1 MIDGELINTFET
13 ENVVTKNINDVETYD
28 STTEITISVNYKA
41 GNVTCMGRNSDNI
54 SLLAK
59 SYISVYYYVYE
70 LPILTLF
77 VNGDV
82 VSSKTAVEV
91 PYKGSVKAT
100 CIAIGARPS
109 PNLTWIIDNEGVI
122 SGQTVRLS
130 QDIVIW
136 DSTTQSFN
144 VTSTVQFSP
153 RTKNGSM
160 VCHALTYFN
169 DTVDKFISYVT
180 KGRTIVTD
188 NRSKVD
194 IKSAGIT
201 EQTVPVILVPMT
213 VICTAIIIMCILWAA
228 KHAHCCHPQIP
239 QDTLPCEMSEESVS
253 EQPVLTSVKT
263 RKTRPTPQR
272 LSLELP
278 QLPHYNS
285 NESRRVTKPEAE
297 HGIYS
302 MIDESFPEFRVY
314 REEDLCKVV
323 TLNIGKS
330 YTRWMGMIKE
340 SLGTKCVIITTASET
355 AITTNDVHWDLFAKR
370 ALELPTSD
378 YITKLEGICI
388 SSGQLHLLHENLAC
402 GTLAAH
408 MTARKTEGSVLNLN
422 EGIRLREVI
431 TYILGILDGLE
442 LIHSYGFVHPG
453 LESRKVLFTKQGV
466 CKLYDF
472 CLSMD
477 ATKAILVKKS
487 QVSFRPQVYPPESI
501 DRNEYTQ
508 ESDIWSFAVMTWELM
523 SGDSTVLPTAG
534 YSNDAR
540 VDTVTELSWPRTYNQ
555 YRNDLLF
562 ECWRKCPSLR
572 PGSTAL
578 KKSFKKKCHSSTLKV
593 LPQRKLQSLEETYVP
608 MDRPK
613 SWNN

>member
-1 MIDGELINTFET
+1 MPQIHRVILDDSVTLQCPWSSEGNKQWYFNDSQLYFNKLCLDRRCDDSILLREDYSLYIRSVEIQLEGEYQCKQASRLIMRHKLIVEGQDGFLKIQCLVGTSHEW
-13 ENVVTKNINDVETYD
+13 
-28 STTEITISVNYKA
+28 
-41 GNVTCMGRNSDNI
+41 
-54 SLLAK
+54 
-59 SYISVYYYVYE
+59 YE

-82 VSSKTAVEV
+82 VSSKTAAEV
-91 PYKGSVKAT
+91 PYKGSGKAT

-109 PNLTWIIDNEGVI
+109 PNLTWIIDKEGVI
-122 SGQTVRLS
+122 SSQTVRLS
-130 QDIVIW
+130 QDTVSW

-153 RTKNGSM
+153 RTKNGSI

-194 IKSAGIT
+194 MKSAGIT
-201 EQTVPVILVPMT
+201 EQTVPVILVPIT

-239 QDTLPCEMSEESVS
+239 QVTLPCEMSEESVR

-263 RKTRPTPQR
+263 SSIRPTSQR

-370 ALELPTSD
+370 ALELPMSD

-408 MTARKTEGSVLNLN
+408 MTARKPEGS
-422 EGIRLREVI
+422 I
-431 TYILGILDGLE
+431 
-442 LIHSYGFVHPG
+442 
-453 LESRKVLFTKQGV
+453 
-466 CKLYDF
+466 
-472 CLSMD
+472 
-477 ATKAILVKKS
+477 
-487 QVSFRPQVYPPESI
+487 
-501 DRNEYTQ
+501 
-508 ESDIWSFAVMTWELM
+508 
-523 SGDSTVLPTAG
+523 
-534 YSNDAR
+534 
-540 VDTVTELSWPRTYNQ
+540 
-555 YRNDLLF
+555 
-562 ECWRKCPSLR
+562 
-572 PGSTAL
+572 
-578 KKSFKKKCHSSTLKV
+578 
-593 LPQRKLQSLEETYVP
+593 
-608 MDRPK
+608 
-613 SWNN
+613 